1 MAFRARGKIEHK
13 HTYPPRSARRV
24 VDVFCKWVGFGH
36 LWRCLSRSWQ
46 RYVPPRPGGSLNW
59 VRASRGPRFWPK
71 PRRPTFLPRPDRRP
85 ESLIPDKHR
94 PRVPD
99 AKVCVLRR
107 GEGRFGD
114 APDSAN
120 PPRSESAH
128 ARSAPG
134 WSSPRLDPH
143 PRWAV
148 PGPTARLPEGGGA
161 SGGHAPASTS
171 AGVSGRA
178 AFPAR
183 SPASCVPW
191 SRPPPLP
198 CWIVRQPPPPLP
210 PPPEK
215 WRSREFSATAGVR
228 GQRPSGPSRELPCWH
243 AVSERPPS
251 APSLGLPAPEERRDA
266 APVTAGPRPCH
277 PEWDRVLAHLPR
289 RQPWTLHPTGDTM
302 SSGQQ
307 PPRRVT
313 NVGSLLLTPQE
324 NESLFSFLGKKCVV
338 SGRDPRRHPQRPVA
352 GSGWGDWRVGGR
364 RGRARP
370 GSCCGPGLQT
380 PRALVLPSPCS
391 PGAGRPGRE
400 PPPRAAGEQGS
411 VTSAGQPRSSS
422 RGPRPCCRFKLYSRP
437 QGNFLRAPAA

>member
-1 MAFRARGKIEHK
+1 M
-13 HTYPPRSARRV
+13 
-24 VDVFCKWVGFGH
+24 
-36 LWRCLSRSWQ
+36 
-46 RYVPPRPGGSLNW
+46 
-59 VRASRGPRFWPK
+59 
-71 PRRPTFLPRPDRRP
+71 
-85 ESLIPDKHR
+85 
-94 PRVPD
+94 
-99 AKVCVLRR
+99 CVLRR

-134 WSSPRLDPH
+134 GSNPRLDPIPTERCPDRAAPGRGRGLRR
-143 PRWAV
+143 PRPRRAQ
-148 PGPTARLPEGGGA
+148 ARGCSAAPRFRRAPPRPASRGLARPRCHVGLCGSRRRRCRRRQRSGGA
-161 SGGHAPASTS
+161 ASL
-171 AGVSGRA
+171 AQPPECEDNDHPGRA
-178 AFPAR
+178 G
-183 SPASCVPW
+183 
-191 SRPPPLP
+191 
-198 CWIVRQPPPPLP
+198 
-210 PPPEK
+210 
-215 WRSREFSATAGVR
+215 REPG
-228 GQRPSGPSRELPCWH
+228 GSRELPCWH
-243 AVSERPPS
+243 AVPERPPS
-251 APSLGLPAPEERRDA
+251 APSLGLRAPEERRDA

-338 SGRDPRRHPQRPVA
+338 SGRDPRRHPQCPVA

-364 RGRARP
+364 RGRALP
-370 GSCCGPGLQT
+370 GSRCGPGLQT